1 MYRIKIVFDNNI
13 KIQNLFDLKNIVNM
27 HQAAIQSS
35 AILYEST
42 GAICDDNKNCMVIKI
57 MWCIVLSQY
66 RGMANIAET

>member
-35 AILYEST
+35 AILYERT
-42 GAICDDNKNCMVIKI
+42 GAICDDNKKLHGNKNYVVYCP
-57 MWCIVLSQY
+57 
-66 RGMANIAET
+66 